1 MFFKKKKE
9 ENKVEVQKPVKGN
22 YKELSALNDEMFK
35 NEMMGATIAI
45 DPTDGTIVSPIDGE
59 VVTIFPTKHA
69 LGLKTPEGIEVLI
82 HVGIDTVK
90 LKGEGFE
97 SFVKDADKVSK
108 GDKLLECDFDLIK
121 SNDYDPAVLVV
132 ITNDQEYKCEK
143 TKSDD
148 IIFTLTK

>member
-9 ENKVEVQKPVKGN
+9 DNKVEVHKPVKGN
-22 YKELSALNDEMFK
+22 NKELSSLNDEMFK

-45 DPTDGTIVSPIDGE
+45 DPTDGTIISPIDGE

-69 LGLKTPEGIEVLI
+69 LGLKTSEGIEVLI

-97 SFVKDADKVSK
+97 SFVKDGDKVSK
-108 GDKLLECDFDLIK
+108 GDKLLECDFDLIR
-121 SNDYDPAVLVV
+121 SHDYDPAVLVV

-143 TKSDD
+143 IQSDD
-148 IIFTLTK
+148 VIFTLTK